1 MLAGKVV
8 WITGASSGIGE
19 ELAYQLSRR
28 GAKLIL
34 SARRESELERV
45 KSACASPD
53 LHHVLPMD
61 LIDIDAMPAKV
72 EAALACFGKVDILVN
87 NGGVSMRGLAM
98 DLSIEF
104 DRRIFEI
111 DFFGTVALTKALL
124 PAMVESHSGYIV
136 NVCSVA
142 GKVGPPFRSTYAGA
156 KHALIGY
163 MDALR
168 CEVHQYGIAVT
179 NVCPGFINTPS
190 SKNAIAANGEPF
202 GRTDDDIAGGMPVEQ
217 CVATIVA
224 AMETQKREVIVA
236 NGIARVS
243 YHLRRLFPNTF
254 LKMFQR
260 EADRRIREFKY

>member
-1 MLAGKVV
+1 MLAGKVI

-45 KSACASPD
+45 RKACASPD
-53 LHHVLPMD
+53 FHKVLTLD
-61 LIDIDAMPAKV
+61 LTDIDAMPTVV
-72 EAALACFGKVDILVN
+72 EQARQLFGRIDVLVN
-87 NGGVSMRGLAM
+87 NGGVSMRGLAK
-98 DLSIEF
+98 DLPLEF

-124 PAMVESHSGYIV
+124 PIMIESHSGYIV
-136 NVCSVA
+136 NICSVA

-168 CEVHQYGIAVT
+168 CEINQYGIAVT
-179 NVCPGFINTPS
+179 NICPGFIKTNS
-190 SKNAIAANGEPF
+190 SINALAANGEPF
-202 GRTDDDIAGGMPVEQ
+202 GKTDEDIAGGMPVER
-217 CVATIVA
+217 CVAKIVA
-224 AMETQKREVIVA
+224 AMESQKREVIVA
-236 NGIARVS
+236 DGIALVS

-254 LKMFQR
+254 LKLFQR
-260 EADRRIREFKY
+260 EADRRIREF

>member
-1 MLAGKVV
+1 MLSGQIV

-28 GAKLIL
+28 GAVLIL

-45 KSACASPD
+45 RLACASPD
-53 LHHVLPMD
+53 SHRVLPLD
-61 LIDIDAMPAKV
+61 LTDIDAMPAKV
-72 EAALACFGKVDILVN
+72 EAALGMFGNVDILVN

-98 DLSIEF
+98 DLPLAL
-104 DRRIFEI
+104 DRRIFEV

-124 PAMVESHSGYIV
+124 PAMVDRRSGYLV
-136 NVCSVA
+136 NICSVA
-142 GKVGPPFRSTYAGA
+142 GKVGPPFRTTYAGA

-168 CEVHQYGIAVT
+168 CELNQFGISVT

-190 SKNAIAANGEPF
+190 AKNAIAADGKPF
-202 GRTDDDIAGGMPVEQ
+202 GRTDDDIAGGMPVDR
-217 CVATIVA
+217 CVAQIIK
-224 AMETQKREVIVA
+224 AMEKRTREVIVA
-236 NGIARVS
+236 NGIALVS

-254 LKMFQR
+254 LKLFQR
-260 EADRRIREFKY
+260 EADRRIREFK